1 MIEGEILNRFQMAA
15 EMHENDK
22 NIENQEMNGDACLA
36 ALTQLVCPLKW
47 KLKLG
52 F

>member
-1 MIEGEILNRFQMAA
+1 MAA

-22 NIENQEMNGDACLA
+22 NIENQEINGDASLPTV
-36 ALTQLVCPLKW
+36 TQLGCPLKW